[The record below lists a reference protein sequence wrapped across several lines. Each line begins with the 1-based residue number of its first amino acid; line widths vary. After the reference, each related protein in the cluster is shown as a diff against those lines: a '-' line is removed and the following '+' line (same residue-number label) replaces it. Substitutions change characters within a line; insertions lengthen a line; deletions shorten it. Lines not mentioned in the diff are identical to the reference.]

1 MLGACTIPAG
11 FGVGC
16 FDERHDRFRQNDF
29 VVRGIFWAGANNGR
43 FRGSAPFMVR
53 QLFMYGKRGAVDAAA
68 RLSWVEGIFYKSSGT
83 DRSRSV

>member
-16 FDERHDRFRQNDF
+16 FDERHVWFRQNDF
-29 VVRGIFWAGANNGR
+29 VVRGIFWGCKNGKILQLVVI
-43 FRGSAPFMVR
+43 VR
-53 QLFMYGKRGAVDAAA
+53 QLFKYGKRSAVDAAA